1 MPSILIFIPPESF
14 LFDNLKCKDMNKRL
28 FLGAL
33 LSLMLVQPLAAQFN
47 WQNIDFWVGSGSD
60 SALLVVD
67 FGGAD
72 FDSSYAWGYRYSG
85 AKTGE
90 DMLVDIAAADLNLS
104 IDVAGGFLNDVIY
117 HRHEGIGGQPDYWST
132 WSGADTASL
141 ISNMGIGTALANG
154 EWFGICY
161 TDFAPAL
168 KPGLPIPAFK
178 PTDFVLTEVQ
188 DWYGSGNDS
197 AAFIVDFLNGNS
209 YAWGHLFN
217 DSIAASQMLNDIAG
231 QNANLTINAS
241 GFLNDIIYLSDSGMG
256 AQPNYWGTWS
266 ASNVGNWYMN
276 AGISTQ
282 VKAGDL
288 FGASYTD
295 FNPAVRPNAPKNNA
309 GLSLEALNLIS
320 LEIYPNPA
328 TDRLIIEGLDTESH
342 FKITNARGQGVLAGK
357 LSTLKNT
364 IAISILE
371 PGFYFLQVDE
381 SQLSFIKK

>member
-1 MPSILIFIPPESF
+1 MLIKPAS
-14 LFDNLKCKDMNKRL
+14 
-28 FLGAL
+28 
-33 LSLMLVQPLAAQFN
+33 AQFN

-67 FGGAD
+67 FGTAD

-90 DMLVDIAAADLNLS
+90 DMLVDIAAADINLS

-117 HRHEGIGGQPDYWST
+117 HRHAGIGGQPDYWST

-141 ISNMGIGTALANG
+141 ISNMGISTALVSG
-154 EWFGICY
+154 EWFGISY

-178 PTDFVLTEVQ
+178 ASDFSLSQVQ
-188 DWYGSGNDS
+188 YWYGNGNDS

-209 YAWGHLFN
+209 YAWGYLFN
-217 DSIAASQMLNDIAG
+217 DSIAASQMLSDIAS
-231 QNANLTINAS
+231 QNANLTINAA

-266 ASNVGNWYMN
+266 ATNVGNWYMN

-282 VKAGDL
+282 VKSGDL

-295 FNPAVRPNAPKNNA
+295 FNPALRPNAPKNNA
-309 GLSLEALNLIS
+309 NLSHPKIDIPSLAL
-320 LEIYPNPA
+320 YPNPA
-328 TDRLIIEGLDTESH
+328 AKWLQIEGLEIESS
-342 FKITNARGQGVLAGK
+342 FKITNARGQEVLLGK
-357 LSTLKNT
+357 LSASKNSID
-364 IAISILE
+364 IASLDK
-371 PGFYFLQVDE
+371 GLYFIQLGS
-381 SQLSFIKK
+381 SQLSFLKK

>member
-1 MPSILIFIPPESF
+1 
-14 LFDNLKCKDMNKRL
+14 MNKRL

-33 LSLMLVQPLAAQFN
+33 LSLMLIKPASAQFN

-85 AKTGE
+85 NKTGE
-90 DMLVDIAAADLNLS
+90 DMLVAIAAADLNLS

-154 EWFGICY
+154 EWFGISY

-168 KPGLPIPAFK
+168 KPGLPIPAFN
-178 PTDFVLTEVQ
+178 PNDFALAQVQ
-188 DWYGSGNDS
+188 NWYGSGSDS

-209 YAWGHLFN
+209 YAWGYLFN
-217 DSIAASQMLNDIAG
+217 DSIAASQMLSDIAS

-282 VKAGDL
+282 VTAGDL

-295 FNPAVRPNAPKNNA
+295 FSPALRPNTPKNNT
-309 GLSLEALNLIS
+309 GLSLEKLNLIS
-320 LEIYPNPA
+320 LELYPNPA
-328 TDRLIIEGLDTESH
+328 SDRLIIDGVETETP
-342 FKITNARGQGVLAGK
+342 FKITNARGQDVQTGK
-357 LSTLKNT
+357 LSTMKNN
-364 IAISILE
+364 IAIAGLE
-371 PGFYFLQVDE
+371 PGFYFLQVAE